1 MASSPGAR
9 RPAPRAGGRPESP
22 QPRAWHGHQVRRK
35 GGLPSLPG
43 LGRATVS
50 YRVPGHCLET
60 FLVVSAGERAL
71 SPGG

>member
-43 LGRATVS
+43 LGRGDRS
-50 YRVPGHCLET
+50 CRVPGHCLET
-60 FLVVSAGERAL
+60 FLVVSAGERAP